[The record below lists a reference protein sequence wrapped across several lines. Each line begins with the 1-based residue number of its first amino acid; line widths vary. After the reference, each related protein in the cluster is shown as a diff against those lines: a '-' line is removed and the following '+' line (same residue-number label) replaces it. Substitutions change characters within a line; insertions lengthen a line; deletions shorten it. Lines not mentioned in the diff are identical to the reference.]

1 MNLNDESKKKASY
14 RTSGLLR
21 IPKDVLMILVGVLVA
36 VAINKVLGIC
46 VIVAGILSLFI
57 SISYL
62 KMGKDDRK

>member
-14 RTSGLLR
+14 RTSGILL
-21 IPKDVLMILVGVLVA
+21 IPKDVLLILAGILLA
-36 VAINKVLGIC
+36 VSINKVLGIC
-46 VIVAGILSLFI
+46 AIGAGILSLLV